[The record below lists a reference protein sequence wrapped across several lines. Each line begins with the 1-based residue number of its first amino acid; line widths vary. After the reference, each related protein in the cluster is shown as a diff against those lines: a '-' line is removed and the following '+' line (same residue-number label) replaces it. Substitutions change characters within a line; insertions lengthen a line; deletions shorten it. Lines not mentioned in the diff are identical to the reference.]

1 MTLSV
6 SASQPMTDLA
16 TKIEAAQP
24 GQEREL
30 LLELLG
36 VIQPKTPRHHDD
48 THWEWWE
55 FDARFRKMLDAEA
68 WLSAV
73 EMLVPEGWQEWQVGR
88 QPWKGC
94 NGLAYVLDRGSMRDP
109 LLVHAATPAL
119 ALAAAIARSI
129 CQD

>member
-1 MTLSV
+1 
-6 SASQPMTDLA
+6 MTDLA
-16 TKIEAAQP
+16 TRIEAAQP
-24 GQEREL
+24 GQEDD
-30 LLELLG
+30 LLEELWDACSHAWG
-36 VIQPKTPRHHDD
+36 GYKVR
-48 THWEWWE
+48 
-55 FDARFRKMLDAEA
+55 ARFRKMLDAEA

-94 NGLAYVLDRGSMRDP
+94 NGLAYVLARGSIRNP

-129 CQD
+129 GHE